1 MSTTTSIND
10 DGELWIP
17 EQLRNDVDEVLIP
30 ADRIAA
36 RLGELAAEVDR
47 DYAGRDTD
55 LLLVGVL
62 RGAVFTLSDLARRLT
77 IPSAI
82 DFMACSSYGSSTT

>member
-17 EQLRNDVDEVLIP
+17 EQLRQDVDEVLIP

-36 RLGELAAEVDR
+36 LLDELAAEVDL

-82 DFMACSSYGSSTT
+82 DFMAC

>member
-1 MSTTTSIND
+1 MSSTSADRD
-10 DGELWIP
+10 DLWIP
-17 EQLRNDVDEVLIP
+17 EQLRDDVEEILIP
-30 ADRIAA
+30 ADRIGA
-36 RLGELAAEVDR
+36 RLDELAAKVDR
-47 DYAGRDTD
+47 DYAGRDSD

-82 DFMACSSYGSSTT
+82 DFMACSSYGSSTTL